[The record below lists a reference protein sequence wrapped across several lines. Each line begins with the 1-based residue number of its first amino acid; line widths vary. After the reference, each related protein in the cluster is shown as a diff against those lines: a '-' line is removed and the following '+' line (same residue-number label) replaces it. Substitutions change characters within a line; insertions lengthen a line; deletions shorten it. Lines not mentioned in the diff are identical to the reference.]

1 MCGIFCILNGEK
13 KNEQYYKKQFIKGVS
28 RGPEDSK
35 FVSFHNVF
43 FGFHRL
49 AINGID
55 FISNQPLNIKNIVLI
70 CNGEIYNHKYLL
82 ELMNIVPFT
91 NSDCEVIIHLYLKY
105 GMKQTLQMLDGVYSF
120 VLYDLRLDE
129 NIDNFIYFARD
140 PYGVRPLYLLKNK
153 KQQKDSGCQNSEDLI
168 ACASE
173 LKCLSE
179 FIQDKCDYEIQQF
192 QPGTY
197 TTYYLSSLACSK
209 WHPIKENQT
218 YFTPNFSHNCNFY
231 KNENIDDYEK
241 NIVNYLC
248 DSVRK
253 RCLNTDRPVACLLS
267 GGLDSSL
274 ICALV
279 NHFNKLEF
287 GLEKQIETYSI
298 GLPDSEDLKYAKIV
312 ADYLGTKHTEII
324 LTEQEMIDIISEV
337 IYKIESFDTTTVRA
351 SIGNYLLG
359 KYISKNSHAKVIFNG
374 DGSDELCGGYLY
386 MSNCPDCIEFDR
398 ETRRLLRDI
407 HMFDVLRS
415 DKCISSNG
423 LEPRTPFLDKTF
435 ANYYLSIPQ
444 KVRFDTNKMMEKFLL
459 RNSFRLEKFQD
470 IHGRQILP
478 DEILWRRK
486 EAFSDGVSNKGR
498 SLYVILQEAISKNM
512 RIENY
517 YNDISSVYEN
527 SAVNEAVDR
536 LYPASIETEKLFYKK
551 IFDFHFP
558 NCNKIVPYYW
568 MPKYT
573 NASDPSART
582 LSLYKTDEADDSC
595 DTNNISNNN
604 KTTNKINSMY
614 YYRA

>member
-1 MCGIFCILNGEK
+1 MCGIFCILNGDK
-13 KNEQYYKKQFIKGVS
+13 KNEQVYKKQFNKGVG

-49 AINGID
+49 AINGVD

-70 CNGEIYNHKYLL
+70 CNGEIYNHKYLF
-82 ELMNIVPFT
+82 ELMNITPFT

-105 GMKQTLQMLDGVYSF
+105 GMKQTLQMIDGVYSF

-153 KQQKDSGCQNSEDLI
+153 HPQTEKGCHSNEDLI

-173 LKCLSE
+173 LKCLSD
-179 FIQDKCDYEIQQF
+179 FIKENVNYVIQQF

-209 WHPIKENQT
+209 WSPVKENQT
-218 YFTPNFSHNCNFY
+218 YFTPNFPHNLNFY

-241 NIVNYLC
+241 NIAIYLC
-248 DSVRK
+248 DAVRK
-253 RCLNTDRPVACLLS
+253 RCLNTDRPIACLLS

-274 ICALV
+274 VCALV

-287 GLEKQIETYSI
+287 GLDKQIETYSI
-298 GLPDSEDLKYAKIV
+298 GLQDSEDLKYAKIV

-324 LTEQEMIDIISEV
+324 LTEKEMIDIIPEV

-359 KYISKNSHAKVIFNG
+359 KYISNNSDAKVIFNG

-407 HMFDVLRS
+407 HLFDVLRS
-415 DKCISSNG
+415 DKSISSNG

-444 KVRFDTNKMMEKFLL
+444 KIRFETNKKMEKFLL

-470 IHGRQILP
+470 IYGRQILP

-498 SLYVILQEAISKNM
+498 SLYVIIQEAISLKM
-512 RIENY
+512 RLENY
-517 YNDISSVYEN
+517 DTIAKNKAMID
-527 SAVNEAVDR
+527 D
-536 LYPASIETEKLFYKK
+536 LYPANLQTEKLFYKK
-551 IFDFHFP
+551 LFDHYYP
-558 NCNKIVPYYW
+558 HCAKLVPYYW

-573 NASDPSART
+573 DAKDPSART
-582 LSLYKTDEADDSC
+582 LELYNSDKTSNHINDS
-595 DTNNISNNN
+595 S
-604 KTTNKINSMY
+604 NKINPMY

>member
-13 KNEQYYKKQFIKGVS
+13 GNEQFYKQQFIKGVD

-43 FGFHRL
+43 LGFHRL
-49 AINGID
+49 AINGLD
-55 FISNQPLNIKNIVLI
+55 FISSQPLNIKNIVLI
-70 CNGEIYNHKYLL
+70 CNGEIYNHTYLFQ
-82 ELMNIVPFT
+82 LMDIQPFT

-153 KQQKDSGCQNSEDLI
+153 KADKSHTDDLI

-173 LKCLSE
+173 LKCLNE
-179 FIQDKCDYEIQQF
+179 FISENSQYEIQQF

-197 TTYYLSSLACSK
+197 TTYYLSNLACSK
-209 WHPIKENQT
+209 WQPIKENQV
-218 YFTPNFSHNCNFY
+218 YFVPSFPHNCNFY
-231 KNENIDDYEK
+231 KIEDNNYEQK
-241 NIVNYLC
+241 INNYFC
-248 DSVRK
+248 DAVRK
-253 RCLNTDRPVACLLS
+253 RCLNTERPIACLLS

-274 ICALV
+274 VCALV
-279 NHFNKLEF
+279 NYFTKLEF
-287 GLEKQIETYSI
+287 GLDKQIETYSI

-324 LTEQEMIDIISEV
+324 LTEKEIFDVIPEL
-337 IYKIESFDTTTVRA
+337 IYKIESYDTTTVRA

-359 KYISKNSHAKVIFNG
+359 KYIAANSEAKVIFNG

-386 MSNCPDCIEFDR
+386 MKNCPDCIEFDR

-407 HMFDVLRS
+407 HLFDVLRS
-415 DKCISSNG
+415 DKSISSNG

-444 KVRFDTNKMMEKFLL
+444 KIRFDTNKKMEKYLL
-459 RNSFRLEKFQD
+459 RNSFTLDKFQD
-470 IHGRQILP
+470 ILGRQLLP

-498 SLYVILQEAISKNM
+498 SLYIILQEMISQHMIMK
-512 RIENY
+512 NY
-517 YNDISSVYEN
+517 YNHLNGDIE
-527 SAVNEAVDR
+527 R
-536 LYPASIETEKLFYKK
+536 LYPVSIETEKLYYKQ
-551 IFDFHFP
+551 IFDSHFL
-558 NCNKIVPYYW
+558 NCSKIVPYYW

-573 NASDPSART
+573 NATDPSART
-582 LSLYKTDEADDSC
+582 LSVY
-595 DTNNISNNN
+595 NNN
-604 KTTNKINSMY
+604 AIIDNKDNRDNIVDIENGNSSGKINPMY
-614 YYRA
+614 YYRG

>member
-13 KNEQYYKKQFIKGVS
+13 KNEQYYKKQFNKGVC

-70 CNGEIYNHKYLL
+70 CNGEIYNHRYLF
-82 ELMNIVPFT
+82 ELMEISPFT

-153 KQQKDSGCQNSEDLI
+153 STDLI
-168 ACASE
+168 ACSSE
-173 LKCLSE
+173 LKCLSD
-179 FIQDKCDYEIQQF
+179 FLQDDTINYEIQQF

-218 YFTPNFSHNCNFY
+218 YFSPTFPHNLNFY
-231 KNENIDDYEK
+231 KNENMDDYEK
-241 NIVNYLC
+241 NLAIYFC
-248 DSVRK
+248 DAVRK
-253 RCLNTDRPVACLLS
+253 RCLNRERPVACLLS

-274 ICALV
+274 VCALV

-287 GLEKQIETYSI
+287 GLEKQIETFSI

-324 LTEQEMIDIISEV
+324 LTEKEMIDIIPEV
-337 IYKIESFDTTTVRA
+337 IYKIESYDTTTVRA

-359 KYISKNSHAKVIFNG
+359 KYISKNSDAKVIFNG

-386 MSNCPDCIEFDR
+386 MKNCPDCIEFDR

-407 HMFDVLRS
+407 HLFDVLRS
-415 DKCISSNG
+415 DKSISSNG

-444 KVRFDTNKMMEKFLL
+444 KVRFETNKKMEKCLL

-470 IHGRQILP
+470 IYGRQILP

-498 SLYVILQEAISKNM
+498 SLYVILQETISKNM
-512 RIENY
+512 RLENY
-517 YNDISSVYEN
+517 YNFTSSVYDN
-527 SAVNEAVDR
+527 AATNKAIND
-536 LYPASIETEKLFYKK
+536 LYPASIETEKIFYKK
-551 IFDFHFP
+551 IFDDYYP
-558 NCNKIVPYYW
+558 NCSKILPYFW

-573 NASDPSART
+573 TATDPSART
-582 LSLYKTDEADDSC
+582 LSLYNTVEVVDS
-595 DTNNISNNN
+595 NNAHDISNNN
-604 KTTNKINSMY
+604 KSTNKINPMY

>member
-13 KNEQYYKKQFIKGVS
+13 KNEQYYKKQFNKGIG

-70 CNGEIYNHKYLL
+70 CNGEIYNHEYLF
-82 ELMNIVPFT
+82 ELMNLTPFT

-140 PYGVRPLYLLKNK
+140 PYGVRPLYLLNNKNT
-153 KQQKDSGCQNSEDLI
+153 DLI

-179 FIQDKCDYEIQQF
+179 FIQDDTINYEIQQF

-209 WHPIKENQT
+209 WQPIKEKQT
-218 YFTPNFSHNCNFY
+218 YFTPSFPHNLNFY
-231 KNENIDDYEK
+231 KNENMDDYEK
-241 NIVNYLC
+241 NVAIYFC
-248 DSVRK
+248 DAVRK
-253 RCLNTDRPVACLLS
+253 RCLNTERPVACLLS
-267 GGLDSSL
+267 GRLDSSL
-274 ICALV
+274 VCALV

-287 GLEKQIETYSI
+287 GLEKQIETFSI

-324 LTEQEMIDIISEV
+324 LTEKEIIDIVPEV
-337 IYKIESFDTTTVRA
+337 IYKIESYDTTTVRA

-359 KYISKNSHAKVIFNG
+359 KYIAKNSDAKVIFNG

-386 MSNCPDCIEFDR
+386 MKNCPDCIKR
-398 ETRRLLRDI
+398 
-407 HMFDVLRS
+407 H
-415 DKCISSNG
+415 
-423 LEPRTPFLDKTF
+423 
-435 ANYYLSIPQ
+435 
-444 KVRFDTNKMMEKFLL
+444 
-459 RNSFRLEKFQD
+459 SF
-470 IHGRQILP
+470 I
-478 DEILWRRK
+478 
-486 EAFSDGVSNKGR
+486 
-498 SLYVILQEAISKNM
+498 
-512 RIENY
+512 
-517 YNDISSVYEN
+517 
-527 SAVNEAVDR
+527 
-536 LYPASIETEKLFYKK
+536 
-551 IFDFHFP
+551 
-558 NCNKIVPYYW
+558 
-568 MPKYT
+568 
-573 NASDPSART
+573 
-582 LSLYKTDEADDSC
+582 
-595 DTNNISNNN
+595 
-604 KTTNKINSMY
+604 
-614 YYRA
+614 